1 MEEYN
6 IEMDQYK
13 ETLREDA
20 EAIQTYIEELYSVR
34 VPPPLKPTNSDLS
47 FWKLAGIEATLFSI
61 SALGAAILSSVRTGG
76 LFYILEEK
84 LLTKFQ
90 LSGMVANSLSLIA
103 LITSLLAFEGFLI
116 AHGFSKGKENNAVK
130 ISRIGLMAAFAVI
143 MFAGVFSGF
152 GIITLPGNW
161 EQIFDIG
168 LALVTAVSAG
178 LVTYYG
184 GENIGYSVNKV
195 SNDRQCIMDK
205 YQESY
210 NTWIRKA
217 VDSYKSSHYSLNR
230 MGEQQEGSRN
240 YGNEENYSRGVQTG
254 VQTAVNE
261 PKMKKSEHAKLCIEE
276 FVNTNNR
283 LPSVSELISYAD
295 ISQGLSSNTIND
307 YIYANTDYCLRQG
320 YVDQDRVDSVVASVE
335 KRNG

>member
-34 VPPPLKPTNSDLS
+34 VPPPLKPTSSDLS

-210 NTWIRKA
+210 NAWIRKA
-217 VDSYKSSHYSLNR
+217 VDSYKSSHYSLNK
-230 MGEQQEGSRN
+230 M
-240 YGNEENYSRGVQTG
+240 GVQSPAPFERIDHEG
-254 VQTAVNE
+254 VQFPVQSRQ
-261 PKMKKSEHAKLCIEE
+261 KMKKSEQAKLEVE
-276 FVNTNNR
+276 QFEKNNER
-283 LPSVSELISYAD
+283 LPSVTELMNFSQVEGGISRGLASYA
-295 ISQGLSSNTIND
+295 IND
-307 YIYANTDYCLRQG
+307 YIYENGEDCIQKRYVSQDG
-320 YVDQDRVDSVVASVE
+320 YNDICESVE

>member
-1 MEEYN
+1 VEEYN
-6 IEMDQYK
+6 IEMNQYK

-34 VPPPLKPTNSDLS
+34 VPPPLKPSSSDLS

-90 LSGMVANSLSLIA
+90 LSGIVANSLSLIA

-116 AHGFSKGKENNAVK
+116 AHGFSKGKSNNAVK

-178 LVTYYG
+178 LVTYFG

-210 NTWIRKA
+210 NAWIRKA

-230 MGEQQEGSRN
+230 MG
-240 YGNEENYSRGVQTG
+240 GVQNEQEEYIPVQSG
-254 VQTAVNE
+254 VQTAVNSVQ
-261 PKMKKSEHAKLCIEE
+261 KQKKSELAYIKVGQ
-276 FVNTNNR
+276 FVNVNGR
-283 LPSVSELISYAD
+283 LPSVSETESLGDFSR
-295 ISQGLSSNTIND
+295 GLAHSAINA
-307 YIYANTDYCLRQG
+307 YIYDNEEECI
-320 YVDQDRVDSVVASVE
+320 
-335 KRNG
+335 RNGWIDQARKDTIDEQFGNK